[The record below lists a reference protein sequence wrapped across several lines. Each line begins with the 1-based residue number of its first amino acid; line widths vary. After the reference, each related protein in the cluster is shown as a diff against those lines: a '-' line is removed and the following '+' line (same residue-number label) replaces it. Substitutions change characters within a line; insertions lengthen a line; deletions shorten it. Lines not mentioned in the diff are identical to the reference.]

1 MKTAL
6 ICIVFAI
13 AITGCNSSK
22 KVVADRQAAESK
34 FNDVPLTG
42 ISLDAMEPSS
52 SRVYLTSTDSKFSF
66 NTSGNT
72 DKRNSFYQRINF
84 TRDTVVFPATDT
96 LKRFKN

>member
-6 ICIVFAI
+6 ICIVFAV
-13 AITGCNSSK
+13 AITGCESSK
-22 KVVADRQAAESK
+22 KVVAERRAPESK

-66 NTSGNT
+66 NTDNA
-72 DKRNSFYQRINF
+72 DKENSFYQGINF
-84 TRDTVVFPATDT
+84 TRDTITFPVTDT
-96 LKRFKN
+96 LKKFKK

>member
-13 AITGCNSSK
+13 AITGCDSSK

-42 ISLDAMEPSS
+42 ISLDAMEPTS
-52 SRVYLTSTDSKFSF
+52 SRVYLTSSDSKFTF
-66 NTSGNT
+66 NTSVNT
-72 DKRNSFYQRINF
+72 DKGNPFYRGINL
-84 TRDTVVFPATDT
+84 TRDTIVFPATDT
-96 LKRFKN
+96 LKKF

>member
-6 ICIVFAI
+6 ICIVFAM
-13 AITGCNSSK
+13 AITGCDSSK

-52 SRVYLTSTDSKFSF
+52 SRAYLTSSDSKFSF
-66 NTSGNT
+66 NTSDNA
-72 DKRNSFYQRINF
+72 DKENSFYRGINL
-84 TRDTVVFPATDT
+84 TRDTIVFPATDT
-96 LKRFKN
+96 LKKFEN